1 MKTLLLLGG
10 VLLSIGTTQA
20 QSEIKNP
27 NDKTSL
33 AVKKNQYET
42 RELMAELSGTYQ
54 VKVVNSDVVPA
65 LSKQDLLDI
74 KNARKEDET
83 VVLSRSES
91 IKFVIPSYSEIN
103 SSAFEPL
110 EAVIYI
116 NSNY

>member
-1 MKTLLLLGG
+1 MKTLLLLVG
-10 VLLSIGTTQA
+10 VLLCAGATNA
-20 QSEIKNP
+20 QSSIKNP

-33 AVKKNQYET
+33 AVKKNQYES
-42 RELMAELSGTYQ
+42 RELMAELAGTYQ
-54 VKVVNSDVVPA
+54 IKVINSSVVPA
-65 LSKQDLLDI
+65 LSNQDLHDI

-103 SSAFEPL
+103 SSTYQPL
-110 EAVIYI
+110 ESVVYI